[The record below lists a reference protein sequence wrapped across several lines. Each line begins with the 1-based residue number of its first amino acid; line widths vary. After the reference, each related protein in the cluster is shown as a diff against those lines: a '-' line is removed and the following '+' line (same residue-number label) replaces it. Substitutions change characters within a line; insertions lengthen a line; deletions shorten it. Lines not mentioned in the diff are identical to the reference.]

1 MSKVLRRPMFK
12 MGGNTDSGI
21 MSGFERKDFK
31 HGGTHP
37 TPDERLQDVLS
48 NLETDQAAL
57 FAETP
62 QYTQPGFGT
71 AEFLALAQLGA
82 NIAAAPNRGGGI
94 KGFAASTAPAFGQ
107 FAQDIGALN
116 QQKMQAKAAFDAA
129 ARDAKLQTLGTRA
142 SLEAESIMA
151 DKSKEAE
158 IEIQKNKIFQ
168 IDRAFEFYNTALTKY
183 NQNSQAI
190 KELANAGLSEEEYN
204 RQLKELQQL
213 ETIYINEM
221 YSALSLSL
229 PETVQLGD
237 LTVAGINETAKN
249 NVLSNMGLVEP
260 PTGTDP
266 NRAEYEKQLTAE
278 KKRLL
283 DQERELLAVQTGLET
298 TPGVP
303 EFREDNAEG
312 GRVGFQEGGVTAPV
326 QQGQSPK
333 SSSILSYAELRARL
347 PQEVSDEVVRLL
359 ASSEAALLDFA
370 QIQTQEDIRRF
381 NQNYK
386 ADLQLPAQT
395 QVV

>member
-12 MGGNTDSGI
+12 MGGDTDSGI
-21 MSGFERKDFK
+21 MSGFERKNFDQ
-31 HGGTHP
+31 GTQP
-37 TPDERLQDVLS
+37 TPDEKLQTLLS
-48 NLETDQAAL
+48 GFDQEVAAL
-57 FAETP
+57 SGEAPE
-62 QYTQPGFGT
+62 YMQPGFGT

-82 NIAAAPNRGGGI
+82 NIAGAPNRGGGI

-116 QQKMQAKAAFDAA
+116 QQKMQARSAFDAA
-129 ARDAKLQTLGTRA
+129 AKEAKLQALGTRVG
-142 SLEAESIMA
+142 LEAESIMA
-151 DKSKEAE
+151 DKNLAAE
-158 IEIQKNKIFQ
+158 LKVQKNKIFQ

-190 KELANAGLSEEEYN
+190 KELANAGLTEEEYN
-204 RQLKELQQL
+204 RKLKELQQL

-237 LTVAGINETAKN
+237 LTVAGINETARR
-249 NVLSNMGLVEP
+249 NVLANMNLVEP
-260 PTGTDP
+260 PVGDDP

-326 QQGQSPK
+326 QQDQSPK

>member
-12 MGGNTDSGI
+12 MGGDTDSGI
-21 MSGFERKDFK
+21 MSGFERKNFNQ
-31 HGGTHP
+31 GTQP
-37 TPDERLQDVLS
+37 TPDEKLQTLLS
-48 NLETDQAAL
+48 GFDQEVAAL
-57 FAETP
+57 SGEAPE
-62 QYTQPGFGT
+62 YMQPGFGT

-82 NIAAAPNRGGGI
+82 NIAGAPNRGGGI

-116 QQKMQAKAAFDAA
+116 QQKMQARAAFDAA
-129 ARDAKLQTLGTRA
+129 AKEAKLQALGTRVG
-142 SLEAESIMA
+142 LEAESIMA
-151 DKSKEAE
+151 DKNLAAE
-158 IEIQKNKIFQ
+158 LKVQKNKIFQ

-190 KELANAGLSEEEYN
+190 KELANAGLTEEEYN
-204 RQLKELQQL
+204 RKLKELQQL

-237 LTVAGINETAKN
+237 LTVAGINETARR
-249 NVLSNMGLVEP
+249 NVLANMNLVEP
-260 PTGTDP
+260 PVGDDP

-283 DQERELLAVQTGLET
+283 DQERQLLAVQTGLET

-326 QQGQSPK
+326 QQDQSPK

>member
-12 MGGNTDSGI
+12 MGGDTDSGI
-21 MSGFERKDFK
+21 MSGFERKNFDQ
-31 HGGTHP
+31 GTQP
-37 TPDERLQDVLS
+37 TPDEKLQTLLS
-48 NLETDQAAL
+48 GFDQEVAAL
-57 FAETP
+57 SGEAPE
-62 QYTQPGFGT
+62 YMQPGFGT

-82 NIAAAPNRGGGI
+82 NIAGAPNRGGGI

-116 QQKMQAKAAFDAA
+116 QQKMQARSAFDAA
-129 ARDAKLQTLGTRA
+129 AKEAKLQALGTRVG
-142 SLEAESIMA
+142 LEAESIMA
-151 DKSKEAE
+151 DKNLAAE
-158 IEIQKNKIFQ
+158 LKVQKNKIFQ

-190 KELANAGLSEEEYN
+190 KELANAGLTEEEYN
-204 RQLKELQQL
+204 RKLKELQQL

-237 LTVAGINETAKN
+237 LTVAGINETARR
-249 NVLSNMGLVEP
+249 NVLANMNLVEP
-260 PTGTDP
+260 PVGDDP

-283 DQERELLAVQTGLET
+283 DQERQLLAVQTGLET

-326 QQGQSPK
+326 QQDQSPK

>member
-12 MGGNTDSGI
+12 MGGDTDSGI
-21 MSGFERKDFK
+21 MSGFERKNFDQ
-31 HGGTHP
+31 GTQP
-37 TPDERLQDVLS
+37 TPDEKLQTLLS
-48 NLETDQAAL
+48 GFDQEVAAL
-57 FAETP
+57 SGEAPE
-62 QYTQPGFGT
+62 YMQPGFGT

-82 NIAAAPNRGGGI
+82 NIAGAPNRGGGI

-116 QQKMQAKAAFDAA
+116 QQKMQARSAFDAA
-129 ARDAKLQTLGTRA
+129 AKEAKLQALGTRVG
-142 SLEAESIMA
+142 LEAESIMA
-151 DKSKEAE
+151 DKNLAAE
-158 IEIQKNKIFQ
+158 LKVQKNKIFQ
-168 IDRAFEFYNTALTKY
+168 IDRAFEFYNSALTKY

-190 KELANAGLSEEEYN
+190 KELATAGLTEEEYN
-204 RQLKELQQL
+204 KKLKELQQL

-260 PTGTDP
+260 PVGDDP

-283 DQERELLAVQTGLET
+283 DQERQLLAVQTGLET

-326 QQGQSPK
+326 QQDQSPK

>member
-1 MSKVLRRPMFK
+1 
-12 MGGNTDSGI
+12 
-21 MSGFERKDFK
+21 
-31 HGGTHP
+31 
-37 TPDERLQDVLS
+37 
-48 NLETDQAAL
+48 
-57 FAETP
+57 
-62 QYTQPGFGT
+62 
-71 AEFLALAQLGA
+71 
-82 NIAAAPNRGGGI
+82 
-94 KGFAASTAPAFGQ
+94 
-107 FAQDIGALN
+107 
-116 QQKMQAKAAFDAA
+116 
-129 ARDAKLQTLGTRA
+129 
-142 SLEAESIMA
+142 
-151 DKSKEAE
+151 
-158 IEIQKNKIFQ
+158 
-168 IDRAFEFYNTALTKY
+168 
-183 NQNSQAI
+183 
-190 KELANAGLSEEEYN
+190 
-204 RQLKELQQL
+204 
-213 ETIYINEM
+213 
-221 YSALSLSL
+221 
-229 PETVQLGD
+229 
-237 LTVAGINETAKN
+237 
-249 NVLSNMGLVEP
+249 MGLVEP

-283 DQERELLAVQTGLET
+283 DQERQLLAVQTGLET

-326 QQGQSPK
+326 QQDQSPK